1 MIDGDGA
8 AALVLVSG
16 ETAAKHGFQVIGK
29 ITAYADAIQA
39 PEIFATAPAIQSSN
53 IRWSDIYL
61 GKESMSNALKYL
73 AEARKG
79 SGLGHSSLLM
89 ECQRRI
95 MGMIV
100 ACFERGIAAQDAG
113 AFAWEITPVRHL
125 HVEVSGHRRRPST
138 VVDKDEVLRKFDP
151 AKLRNVRPSFKESE
165 GTVTARN
172 AYSISVGLQLWF

>member
-1 MIDGDGA
+1 M
-8 AALVLVSG
+8 
-16 ETAAKHGFQVIGK
+16 Q
-29 ITAYADAIQA
+29 
-39 PEIFATAPAIQSSN
+39 QSPN

-79 SGLGHSSLLM
+79 SRLGHSSLLM

-151 AKLRNVRPSFKESE
+151 AKLRNVRHSFKETE
-165 GTVTARN
+165 GTVRFINLEKVT
-172 AYSISVGLQLWF
+172 AYSRILRHDFI